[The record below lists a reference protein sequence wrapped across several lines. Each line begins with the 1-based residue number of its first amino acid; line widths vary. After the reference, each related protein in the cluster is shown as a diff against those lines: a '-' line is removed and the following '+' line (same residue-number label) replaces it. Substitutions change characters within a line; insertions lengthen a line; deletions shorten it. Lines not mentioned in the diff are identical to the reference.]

1 MKIKICGITEIETLN
16 YLIENKVNYA
26 GFIFHKNSPRY
37 VTTEFLSKAKEL
49 DFKELENNII
59 MELELPYNQQM
70 KTPTQLLNNFTK
82 KKYNFDKVITPQ
94 NLGKDAHE
102 QIMLWGVLKAKNYN
116 D

>member
-1 MKIKICGITEIETLN
+1 MTGLDLTFFAETLSRGLKHF
-16 YLIENKVNYA
+16 LIEENVKV
-26 GFIFHKNSPRY
+26 
-37 VTTEFLSKAKEL
+37 KEL

-94 NLGKDAHE
+94 NLGKEAHE

>member
-1 MKIKICGITEIETLN
+1 MTGLDLTFFAETLSRG
-16 YLIENKVNYA
+16 LKHFLKEENVKV
-26 GFIFHKNSPRY
+26 
-37 VTTEFLSKAKEL
+37 KEL

-59 MELELPYNQQM
+59 MELELPFNQQM